1 MEFFLKLFR
10 QERQPVNFKEIIFWW
25 GERRLAYN
33 IIVGISGLSALLL
46 CWIFG
51 WQMDALLVGIIAF
64 SYGIAANIIYTTG
77 WIAEGLLRK
86 ANNYRLDIFYV
97 GPIFFAMG
105 LVISII
111 LTFFGGLLAGYL
123 GMFDY
128 AHAAVDTIN

>member
-10 QERQPVNFKEIIFWW
+10 QERQPVNFKDVIFWW

-33 IIVGISGLSALLL
+33 IIVGVSGLISLLII
-46 CWIFG
+46 WIAG
-51 WQMDALLVGIIAF
+51 WPVDVIYLGIIAF

-105 LVISII
+105 LVISILI
-111 LTFFGGLLAGYL
+111 TFFGGLLAGYEGL
-123 GMFDY
+123 FQYMPMID
-128 AHAAVDTIN
+128 